1 MSLVVDTSVIISVI
15 TNEVHK
21 AKLIRATKGEEL
33 IAPISLHWE
42 IANAFSAMF
51 KQNRISLELAK
62 EAIEYYSQIK
72 IRFVEIDL
80 NKALDIA
87 YKYNI
92 YAYDAYFIVSA
103 KQYKSKLISLD
114 EGLISVAKQN
124 KIITIEVWDEYIHI

>member
-15 TNEVHK
+15 TNEAHK
-21 AKLIRATKGEEL
+21 TKLIRATKGKEL

-42 IANAFSAMF
+42 MANAFSAMF
-51 KQNRISLELAK
+51 KTNRISLEQAK
-62 EAIEYYSQIK
+62 EALKYYSQIK

-87 YKYNI
+87 FNYNI

-114 EGLISVAKQN
+114 KGLIHVAKQN
-124 KIITIEVWDEYIHI
+124 KIITIEV